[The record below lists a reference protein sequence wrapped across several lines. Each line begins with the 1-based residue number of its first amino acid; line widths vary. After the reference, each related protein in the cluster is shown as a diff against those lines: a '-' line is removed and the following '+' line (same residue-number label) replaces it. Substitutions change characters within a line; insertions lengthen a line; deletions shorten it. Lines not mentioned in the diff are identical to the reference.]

1 MLVTMKSLT
10 YPEMSKGFL
19 GKSCHGSVL
28 NKEVPFK
35 MIDDHAILVMKI
47 VSAYGLIMVGRN
59 ALSSMVN
66 LYIY

>member
-1 MLVTMKSLT
+1 
-10 YPEMSKGFL
+10 
-19 GKSCHGSVL
+19 
-28 NKEVPFK
+28 
-35 MIDDHAILVMKI
+35 MIDDRAILVVKI

>member
-1 MLVTMKSLT
+1 MKSLT

-28 NKEVPFK
+28 NKEAPFK
-35 MIDDHAILVMKI
+35 MIDDGTILEAKI
-47 VSAYGLIMVGRN
+47 VSAYGQIMVDNN

-66 LYIY
+66 LYVY